1 MFLKSLTI
9 LNLKTNEVIREVKF
23 RMGLNLVVD
32 ESNKDIT
39 GNGVGKT
46 TFLKLIDF
54 CLGKDKKAIYTDDE
68 TKKEYENIRK
78 FLTEQNILIT
88 LVLKENFE
96 VTDSEEIVI
105 ERNFSDGAKAIRSIN
120 GQKVLEKDF
129 DLKLLS
135 LIFLQDR
142 TDKPTF
148 RQIISHNMRYEDDNL
163 NRTLNTL
170 GSFAADEVY
179 ETLYLYLLGCN
190 TNTGEAKN
198 QLLTLIKNENIFK
211 SRLEK
216 ITTKTA
222 YESKLFL
229 VNEDIK
235 MLNIKKSNLKINTD
249 FEKDLENLNNIKYAI
264 SQVSSEISTLSI
276 RRDIIS
282 EAQQELKASTFNFDV
297 KQLQLIYQ
305 QATKNIGNI
314 QKTFDELVNYHNQ
327 MVIEKIKFITGEL
340 PNIEIN
346 LIEKKTILKKLLEEE
361 KSATELVT
369 KSDSFA
375 DLEKII
381 QAIAENNIKKGEY
394 QNAITQIKEAENHL
408 KDYNKK
414 LTEIDV
420 EIFSDNFEL
429 TVKTQKDKFNRYFSA
444 ISDEL
449 YNKKYVLN
457 YDVKT
462 NKKRAK
468 IL

>member
-1 MFLKSLTI
+1 
-9 LNLKTNEVIREVKF
+9 
-23 RMGLNLVVD
+23 
-32 ESNKDIT
+32 
-39 GNGVGKT
+39 
-46 TFLKLIDF
+46 
-54 CLGKDKKAIYTDDE
+54 
-68 TKKEYENIRK
+68 
-78 FLTEQNILIT
+78 
-88 LVLKENFE
+88 
-96 VTDSEEIVI
+96 
-105 ERNFSDGAKAIRSIN
+105 
-120 GQKVLEKDF
+120 
-129 DLKLLS
+129 
-135 LIFLQDR
+135 
-142 TDKPTF
+142 
-148 RQIISHNMRYEDDNL
+148 MRYEDDNL

-170 GSFAADEVY
+170 GAFAADEVY

-190 TNTGEAKN
+190 TNTGEVKN
-198 QLLTLIKNENIFK
+198 QLITLIKAEEAFK
-211 SRLEK
+211 KRLEK
-216 ITTKTA
+216 TTTKTA

-235 MLNIKKSNLKINTD
+235 ILNIKKSNLKINTD

-282 EAQQELKASTFNFDV
+282 EAQQELKASMFNFDV

-429 TVKTQKDKFNRYFSA
+429 TVKTQKDKFNKYFSA

-462 NKKRAK
+462 NKKGQKFYKFSIFDINDPKSSGTKQGEIFCFDIAYILFANSENIPCLHFVLNDKKELMDDKQLVK
-468 IL
+468 IADLVDRSNIQFVVAILKDKLPEELNKEEYFRLKLSQNDKLFRIESLK